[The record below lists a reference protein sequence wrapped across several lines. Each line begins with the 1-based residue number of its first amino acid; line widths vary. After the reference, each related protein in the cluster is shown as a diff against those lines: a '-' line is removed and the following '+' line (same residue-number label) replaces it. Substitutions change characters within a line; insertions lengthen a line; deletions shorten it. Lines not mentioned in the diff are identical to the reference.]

1 MELNDLE
8 IFRSVAK
15 HGSMSKAAAELG
27 YVQSNV
33 TSRIRALEEEF
44 GVRLLDRSPR
54 GASLRPEG
62 ERLLLYTDRI
72 HEWIEQAK
80 LDVPSAGRRP
90 LRIGAS
96 QTLTA
101 AYLQEVLLDPEGG
114 AQLFTRT
121 LDELSAMLDGGELD
135 LILVNREPEGA
146 RRWIRM
152 FEADEHIG
160 WAAGSSVS
168 AQAAGS
174 AFPPELPVLAA
185 RDPLCP
191 YRRQTLNWLAE
202 TDSPRRLIEADT
214 LDSVIAIVESGRGIA
229 LLPRKLHTPRMRE
242 AEMPGF
248 REEAVKI
255 AVYARVEL
263 PEFTEQK
270 IEEFC
275 RNLQSM
281 IEQDANGPI
290 QTGETA

>member
-62 ERLLLYTDRI
+62 ERLLLYADRI

-101 AYLQEVLLDPEGG
+101 AYLQEILLDPDGG

-121 LDELSAMLDGGELD
+121 LNELSGMLDRGELD

-146 RRWIRM
+146 ARWTRM
-152 FEADEHIG
+152 FEAYEHIG
-160 WAAGSSVS
+160 WTVGSSVS
-168 AQAAGS
+168 AQMAGS
-174 AFPPELPVLAA
+174 ALPPELPVLAA

-214 LDSVIAIVESGRGIA
+214 LDSVVAIVESGRGIA
-229 LLPRKLHTPRMRE
+229 LLPRKLHTARMRE

-255 AVYARVEL
+255 AAYARAEL
-263 PEFTEQK
+263 PESAERK
-270 IEEFC
+270 IEGFC
-275 RNLQSM
+275 RNLQDM
-281 IEQDANGPI
+281 IKQDANGPI
-290 QTGETA
+290 KTGETS